1 MHIKYYI
8 TLILYIIGSL
18 NYVAA
23 KGRDRITEVTD
34 TFQLGRCVV
43 EISLPKE
50 SVIALG
56 RGPIFEG
63 VRAGV
68 ILLDSL
74 NIMNEALHIYIEDI
88 SMASCSGIGYNPDDK
103 TELIEVMKLP
113 NAFTVNLFNT
123 PDGYLIEALSYKYGL
138 AFTHRKA
145 KTAADAKSMMPVF
158 KSIRILPMTEYDNTK
173 SSRRK
178 MKAKL
183 RVK

>member
-1 MHIKYYI
+1 
-8 TLILYIIGSL
+8 
-18 NYVAA
+18 
-23 KGRDRITEVTD
+23 
-34 TFQLGRCVV
+34 
-43 EISLPKE
+43 
-50 SVIALG
+50 
-56 RGPIFEG
+56 
-63 VRAGV
+63 
-68 ILLDSL
+68 
-74 NIMNEALHIYIEDI
+74 MNEALLISIEDI
-88 SMASCSGIGYNPDDK
+88 SMASCTGIGYNPDDK

-113 NAFTVNLFNT
+113 NTFTVNLFNT

-138 AFTHRKA
+138 AFTNRKA